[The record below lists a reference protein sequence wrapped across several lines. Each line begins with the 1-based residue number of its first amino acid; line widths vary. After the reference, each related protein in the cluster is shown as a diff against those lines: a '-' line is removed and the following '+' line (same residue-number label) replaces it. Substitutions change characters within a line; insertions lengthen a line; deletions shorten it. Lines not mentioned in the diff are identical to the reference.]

1 MMTKEIHDARENLDV
16 QRSNISGSNFDDVN
30 LSNSQHLTNVNASVC
45 KITRAN
51 LSRFQVDDATMANSW
66 FNNVNLSGSKIAN
79 ANLSAVAI
87 ENCLYAGMIIDGV
100 KVSDLFAAY
109 NAAKNGAG
117 SE

>member
-1 MMTKEIHDARENLDV
+1 MTKEIHDTRENLDV
-16 QRSNISGSNFDDVN
+16 QRSNISGSKFDDVN
-30 LSNSQHLTNVNASVC
+30 LSNSHLNNVNASVC
-45 KITRAN
+45 KISRAN

-66 FNNVNLSGSKIAN
+66 FNNVNLSSSKIEH

-100 KVSDLFAAY
+100 KVTDLFAAY
-109 NAAKNGAG
+109 NAARKGDS

>member
-1 MMTKEIHDARENLDV
+1 MTKEIHDLRENLDV
-16 QRSNISGSNFDDVN
+16 QRSNISGSTFDDVN
-30 LSNSQHLTNVNASVC
+30 LSNSHLTNVNASVC
-45 KITRAN
+45 KISRAN

-109 NAAKNGAG
+109 NAAKKGDG